1 MVYDIWIKNARI
13 IDPKR
18 NRDAQGDLFVYNGK
32 IMEAPTGTVEA
43 DEIVDAQGC
52 FAFPGLIDFHTHLAR
67 GLTDIGLAQDVMTI
81 PNGVTAAVD
90 AGSSGWA
97 NYEIYRKAVSASSEI
112 TIRNF
117 INVSP
122 NGFVIEPYFEDV
134 DPAKYDA
141 KRLAYLF
148 EKYPDELLG
157 LKVRVGK
164 PSSRHLGVMPIAASI
179 KLSEQIGGMPL
190 ASHVVEPEQPYEEVV
205 GPMRKG
211 DILCHCFQ
219 GKGPYSILDS
229 TGRVL
234 PVVREAR
241 SRGVI
246 FDAASGRGNYSFGVA
261 QKALDDGFAPD
272 VISTDVVTYSIYRRK
287 VFALPFTMS
296 AYRAMGMPLMEV
308 LRCVTATPA
317 RLMHLEG
324 TIGTLEP
331 GARADIALFRFEER
345 DMRFHDLFGNV
356 VTGKGLFVPQ
366 MTVKNGW
373 IMYRQITFMDW

>member
-1 MVYDIWIKNARI
+1 MVYDIWIKNARVV
-13 IDPKR
+13 DPRR
-18 NRDAQGDLFVYNGK
+18 NLDKTEDIFIYNGK
-32 IMEAPTGTVEA
+32 IMQPPAEKPEA
-43 DEIVDAQGC
+43 DEVVDASGC
-52 FAFPGLIDFHTHLAR
+52 IAFPGLIDFHTHLAR
-67 GLTDIGLAQDVMTI
+67 GMTDIGIAPDAMTL
-81 PNGVTAAVD
+81 PNGVTSAVD

-122 NGFVIEPYFEDV
+122 DGFVIEPYFEDV
-134 DPAKYDA
+134 DPAKYDK

-164 PSSRHLGVMPIAASI
+164 PSSKHLGVMPIAASVELG
-179 KLSEQIGGMPL
+179 KELGVRL
-190 ASHVVEPEQPYEEVV
+190 ASHVVEPEQPYTEVLS
-205 GPMRKG
+205 PMRKG

-219 GKGPYSILDS
+219 GKGQYSILDEK
-229 TGRVL
+229 GKVQKAA
-234 PVVREAR
+234 REAR
-241 SRGVI
+241 ERGVV
-246 FDAASGRGNYSFGVA
+246 FDAASGRANYSFAVA
-261 QKALDDGFAPD
+261 QKALDDGFYPD

-296 AYRAMGMPLMEV
+296 AYMAMGMP
-308 LRCVTATPA
+308 VTDVARAVTQTPA
-317 RLMHLEG
+317 KLMNLDG
-324 TIGTLEP
+324 IIGTLAP
-331 GARADIALFRFEER
+331 GARADVAVFKLQERSIDFR
-345 DMRFHDLFGNV
+345 DQFGNV
-356 VTGKGLFVPQ
+356 VRGNGLLVPQ